1 MAVMRIEGVTTRINS
16 WSGPRNVSTALMRS
30 FSQRADASVVDE
42 PLYGHYLA
50 TTGAP
55 HPGRDEL
62 IQILETDADKVIDG
76 VILGPCETEVLFMK
90 QMVHHLT
97 PDLDLRFL
105 GRCLNILLIRDP
117 AQVLASL
124 VHQLP
129 EPTTRDIGLERQV
142 QLFRDLRADGQTP
155 PVLDAKQLLL
165 DPEGVL
171 KGLCDRIGIGWDP
184 AMLSWPPG
192 PRPEDGAWSR
202 YWYDNVQRSTGF
214 EPYHERDAGVPER
227 CMALLSESRTY
238 YEELIEHAIT
248 APGKGS

>member
-1 MAVMRIEGVTTRINS
+1 MTIRINC

-30 FSQRADASVVDE
+30 FAQRADARAVDE

-62 IQILETDADKVIDG
+62 IEELETDAATVVRDVI
-76 VILGPCETEVLFMK
+76 VGPCDRDVLFLK

-97 PDLDLRFL
+97 PDLNLGFL
-105 GRCLNILLIRDP
+105 DETMNVLLIRDP
-117 AQVLASL
+117 AEVISSL

-129 EPTTRDIGLERQV
+129 EPTMRDVGLERLMT
-142 QLFRDLRADGQTP
+142 LFEDLRARGQDP
-155 PVLDAKQLLL
+155 PVLEARQLLL
-165 DPEGVL
+165 DPEHVL
-171 KGLCDRIGIGWDP
+171 GQLCGRIGIPWDP

-192 PRPEDGAWSR
+192 PHPEDGIWSR

-214 EPYHERDAGVPER
+214 EPYRPRATEVPDSCRE
-227 CMALLSESRTY
+227 LLAECRAH
-238 YEELIEHAIT
+238 YEELSRHAIAAVSAE
-248 APGKGS
+248 AP